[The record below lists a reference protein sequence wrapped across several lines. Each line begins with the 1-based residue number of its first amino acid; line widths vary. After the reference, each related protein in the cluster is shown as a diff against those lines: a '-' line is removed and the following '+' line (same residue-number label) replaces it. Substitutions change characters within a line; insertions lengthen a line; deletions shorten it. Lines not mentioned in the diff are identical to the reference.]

1 MSEGP
6 HLWHQQKMATSHVS
20 RASFQALTAMPSP
33 CGHASFPGNREYQFL
48 PGWPGSEFLYGVEM
62 ATQLVVKRKISSRL
76 IKNKF
81 FNRTEAAMLSRDGPG
96 DLESLQWAA
105 QTGKETCAVT
115 NRS

>member
-1 MSEGP
+1 MCVEPGPGMSP
-6 HLWHQQKMATSHVS
+6 AD
-20 RASFQALTAMPSP
+20 RRTAVLGAGAAAAWFGRV
-33 CGHASFPGNREYQFL
+33 CRGL
-48 PGWPGSEFLYGVEM
+48 PMRSLEFLYGVEM

>member
-1 MSEGP
+1 
-6 HLWHQQKMATSHVS
+6 
-20 RASFQALTAMPSP
+20 
-33 CGHASFPGNREYQFL
+33 
-48 PGWPGSEFLYGVEM
+48 M

>member
-1 MSEGP
+1 
-6 HLWHQQKMATSHVS
+6 
-20 RASFQALTAMPSP
+20 MPSP